1 MLQSKFDEKEH
12 GMTAAGKLG
21 EFETRSG
28 VTYATHDSVAL
39 AGDLYLPKGA
49 GPFPVLV
56 GVHGGGWVQGARSQF
71 QYWGKYLAERGV
83 ALFAVSYRLAKP
95 GQKTFPH
102 AVQDVLAAIQY
113 VRGNAKALNIAGD
126 RIGIFGHSAGGNIG
140 GLAALAGKKFAGGYP
155 QDEHAKESTDV
166 KVFAGVYG
174 VYDLAEMWGKYNIQ
188 SPKQNNVGLFIG
200 EPLTDNRQLY
210 FDASPISHA
219 ISANNKVAVHLSVGT
234 EDDLVDRGAHTDAF
248 VLALKQA
255 GFYVRTTILQ
265 GAPHYF
271 GSDPIDEPE
280 SFAGFMAPRLMRF
293 LAEKL

>member
-1 MLQSKFDEKEH
+1 MSSAEKP
-12 GMTAAGKLG
+12 AQ
-21 EFETRSG
+21 FETRLG

-49 GPFPVLV
+49 GPYPALV

-83 ALFAVSYRLAKP
+83 ALFAISYRLAKP

-102 AVQDVLAAIQY
+102 AVQDVLAPIQF
-113 VRGNAKALNIAGD
+113 VRGNAKALNVAGD

-140 GLAALAGKKFAGGYP
+140 ALAALAGKGAP
-155 QDEHAKESTDV
+155 
-166 KVFAGVYG
+166 FAGVYG

-188 SPKQNNVGLFIG
+188 SPKQNNIAMFLG
-200 EPLTDNRQLY
+200 ESLADNRQLY
-210 FDASPISHA
+210 FDASPISYA
-219 ISANNKVAVHLSVGT
+219 VSANNKIAVHLSVGT
-234 EDDLVDRGAHTDAF
+234 EDDLVDRRAHTDAF

-255 GFYVRTTILQ
+255 GFFVRTTILQ

-271 GSDPIDEPE
+271 GSDPIDEPG
-280 SFAGFMAPRLMRF
+280 SFSGFMAPRLLRF
-293 LAEKL
+293 LQEKL